1 MPRAEKWPAREDSN
15 SRPAGSKPAAL
26 LQLSYGQVCG
36 TSGNRKVPGFWQANS
51 AQLPLTLAEK
61 PGFEPGQDLRPARL
75 ANECLRPLGHF
86 SGKWGEPPDSNRH
99 RPGSRPGALPIK
111 LGTPLFGGGWR
122 DRTPTPFR
130 ASRFSRPISTP
141 ALRASEYGADSR
153 QRSGNL
159 LGGSQALCH
168 LSYVRVERG
177 LEGRIR
183 TCGLLRPRQALCQA
197 ELLPE
202 CGGPGPIRTVDRA
215 IIDRVLCLLSYRSVE
230 IRTGFEPAITRLK
243 ASWLNHSPTGS

>member
-1 MPRAEKWPAREDSN
+1 ME
-15 SRPAGSKPAAL
+15 
-26 LQLSYGQVCG
+26 V
-36 TSGNRKVPGFWQANS
+36 
-51 AQLPLTLAEK
+51 AEK
-61 PGFEPGQDLRPARL
+61 PGFEPGRDLRPARL

-141 ALRASEYGADSR
+141 ALRASE
-153 QRSGNL
+153 
-159 LGGSQALCH
+159 
-168 LSYVRVERG
+168 
-177 LEGRIR
+177 I
-183 TCGLLRPRQALCQA
+183 
-197 ELLPE
+197 
-202 CGGPGPIRTVDRA
+202 GGPRPIRTVDLA
-215 IIDRVLCLLSYRSVE
+215 IIGRVLCLLSYRSVG

-243 ASWLNHSPTGS
+243 ASWLNHSPTGSESWRRGPGSNRHPLDRQSRTLPVELPRRKMND